1 MKRTLSTSSAIASA
15 LLALVAVATVRGS
28 LRPRY
33 GGTLRVE
40 MRARPNSMDPRDWY
54 AGAPDSASTERL
66 LELVFDRLIAL
77 DESGRVVPALAL
89 AWQHDA
95 NFTHWQFLMREG
107 VKFHDGTPLTAAAA
121 AAALE
126 VESADQWQA
135 KPNDNFL
142 TFTFTE
148 PRPELLSELIHGRS
162 FIFRATPDT
171 VIGSGPFRI
180 ADWQP
185 QKNLALIANEDAWS
199 GRPFVDRAE
208 FQFGIQPSQQS
219 IDLEIGKTDIAE
231 LLPAQTRIAPRGG
244 ARVASSSPVE
254 LLALVAA
261 NSRASSAS
269 ADPNLRRALSL
280 SIDRGSIVNVLLQ
293 HQGERAGGLLPQ
305 WISGYAFAFST
316 AIHLELARQL
326 RAQLSA
332 SPSLTLVYDG
342 ADSVAAQIAERI
354 AVNARD
360 AGIIVNVSPENSSG
374 AARVD
379 FRLVRERLMPSDAHE
394 ALNSLLS
401 RIEPQQPA
409 AQKPALDSPEQR
421 YQAERAAI
429 DSGAIIPLAFVP
441 EIYGVSSSVHDWI
454 SPRWGGWQLADVW
467 LEQPASA
474 ASAAAPEK

>member
-1 MKRTLSTSSAIASA
+1 MKRTLSTSSAIASM
-15 LLALVAVATVRGS
+15 LLALVAVATVRAS

-40 MRARPNSMDPRDWY
+40 MHARPNSMDPRDWY

-66 LELVFDRLIAL
+66 LALVFDRLISL
-77 DESGRVVPALAL
+77 DESGRIVPSLAL

-107 VKFHDGTPLTAAAA
+107 VRFHDGTPLNAAAA

-126 VESADQWQA
+126 LEAADQWPA

-142 TFTFTE
+142 TFTFAA
-148 PRPELLSELIHGRS
+148 PRPELLSELVHGRS
-162 FIFRATPDT
+162 FIFRATQDS

-185 QKNLALIANEDAWS
+185 QRNLALIANEDSWS
-199 GRPFVDRAE
+199 GRPFIDRAE
-208 FQFGIQPSQQS
+208 FQFGIPPSQQS
-219 IDLEIGKTDIAE
+219 IDLELGKTDIAE
-231 LLPAQTRIAPRGG
+231 LLPAQTRTAPRGG
-244 ARVASSSPVE
+244 ARVTSSSPVE

-261 NSRASSAS
+261 NSRNAAAS

-293 HQGERAGGLLPQ
+293 HQGERAGSLLPQ
-305 WISGYAFAFST
+305 WISGYAFAFPT
-316 AIHLELARQL
+316 ATNIDHARQL

-332 SPSLTLVYDG
+332 NPALTLVYDG

-360 AGIIVNVSPENSSG
+360 AGIIVNISPESG
-374 AARVD
+374 SAAARAD
-379 FRLVRERLMPSDAHE
+379 FRLVRERIMPSDARE
-394 ALNSLLS
+394 SLNVLLS
-401 RIEPQQPA
+401 RIEPQSA
-409 AQKPALDSPEQR
+409 APKPDLDSPEQR
-421 YQAERAAI
+421 YSAERAAV

-441 EIYGVSSSVHDWI
+441 EIYGVSNSVHDWI

-467 LEQPASA
+467 LEQSA
-474 ASAAAPEK
+474 HAAVAAAPEK